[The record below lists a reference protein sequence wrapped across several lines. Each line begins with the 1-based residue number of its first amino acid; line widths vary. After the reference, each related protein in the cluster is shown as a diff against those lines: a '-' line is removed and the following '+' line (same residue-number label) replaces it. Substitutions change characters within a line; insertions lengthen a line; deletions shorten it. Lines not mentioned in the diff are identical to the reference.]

1 MSAGRMLAQTAD
13 SAKDGAEAVAVV
25 ARFVRGEKV
34 TLTNVGSV
42 CQNLTNERQLQAQ
55 SRSTSESATSSYA
68 FLVVLKQYDY
78 ALPSGLRRP
87 ERFQHVATGRDGR
100 RERRSRSHSAARCSD
115 LGCSPH
121 PLARLIWTGYPSDRE
136 NC

>member
-55 SRSTSESATSSYA
+55 SRSTSESATSSGA
-68 FLVVLKQYDY
+68 FLVVLQKTMSM
-78 ALPSGLRRP
+78 LS
-87 ERFQHVATGRDGR
+87 
-100 RERRSRSHSAARCSD
+100 
-115 LGCSPH
+115 CSPR
-121 PLARLIWTGYPSDRE
+121 LASTFF
-136 NC
+136 